1 MCEKSAHAG
10 ELVLPVTTH
19 RMTGKT
25 LTPDDMGPRISSEAA
40 PSYCPPEAQAALD
53 QILEEDREIFEA
65 LARCSNTNTKK
76 RNKPQ

>member
-1 MCEKSAHAG
+1 MKRRG
-10 ELVLPVTTH
+10 
-19 RMTGKT
+19 
-25 LTPDDMGPRISSEAA
+25 
-40 PSYCPPEAQAALD
+40 CPPEAQAALD